1 LFSLEAL
8 EVPEVEVR
16 QLPLSPD
23 EKEKAE
29 ELELDDREL
38 QRECSETLERGEADL
53 FDGTN
58 GGTTGLIQEGTA
70 I

>member
-1 LFSLEAL
+1 MFSLGGLEA
-8 EVPEVEVR
+8 PEAEVR
-16 QLPLSPD
+16 ELSPD

-53 FDGTN
+53 LEGTN